1 MVPLLHISPAHDC
14 PENVFNYFVQSSLI
28 CSCLETPEVHPQKG
42 IKPVP
47 SGTKRLPNLPSVTQ
61 PLPAEH
67 KAQGSSRNCL
77 SQTLL
82 LPQSNLA
89 SHNRKVRSDV
99 ICTLHASTL
108 ASSDSV
114 NIPMFKVYPRG
125 NSSPFLCPPPLC
137 HITVFT
143 NDEYC

>member
-1 MVPLLHISPAHDC
+1 MT
-14 PENVFNYFVQSSLI
+14 VQKMSSVTLSKSSLI
-28 CSCLETPEVHPQKG
+28 CSRLETPEVHPQKG

-47 SGTKRLPNLPSVTQ
+47 SGMKRLPNLPSVTQ

-67 KAQGSSRNCL
+67 KAQGSSRNWL
-77 SQTLL
+77 SKTLL

-89 SHNRKVRSDV
+89 SHNRKVHSDV
-99 ICTLHASTL
+99 ICTLHTSTL

-143 NDEYC
+143 KWWVLLVDYTLHLF